1 MTLLTPVSPGEIL
14 LEEFMK
20 PLGLSQNALARAMD
34 VPPGRVN
41 QIIKNTRAIT
51 ADTALRLARLFS
63 TTPDFWLNMQTHY
76 DLRMAERSLLK
87 IIAKRIKP
95 IEMNAGYIPGETV

>member
-1 MTLLTPVSPGEIL
+1 MTLLAPISPGEIL
-14 LEEFMK
+14 KEEFMV
-20 PLGLSQNALARAMD
+20 PLGLSQNALARAID

-41 QIIKNTRAIT
+41 QIVKNTRAIT

-76 DLRMAERSLLK
+76 DLRITERSLLK
-87 IIAKRIKP
+87 TIAKRIKP
-95 IEMNAGYIPGETV
+95 MAMDGQLTQH